1 MPAIIAI
8 IKVTSKIR
16 QGRAQK
22 GYTMLEE
29 LKQQVYEANMQLPRR
44 GLVTYTWG
52 NVSGIDREKGLFVI
66 KPSGV
71 EYDELTPAMFV
82 VMDLNGNKVE
92 GDLNPSSDTKTHLE
106 LYRAFP
112 QLGGIVHTH
121 STHVVAFAQARRDL
135 PAFGTTH
142 ADYFYG
148 PVPCTRELTPEEI
161 AEQERLAAEK
171 AREERLQGLL
181 DSMTLE
187 EKVGQLFFVRC
198 PETNAVED
206 ISTYHLG
213 GYLLF
218 GRDYKDGDSWLTWE
232 QFIQKIESYQD
243 AAAIPLF
250 IGSDEEGGTVT
261 RASRNPN
268 LFSEPFKSPQKLNY
282 IGGIEEILRD
292 TDTRSRELRALGIN
306 VNFAPVCDVST
317 DPKDFIYDRTL
328 GQDANMT
335 ADYVRLVVPAM
346 TEGGT
351 LPVLK
356 HFPGYGSNAD
366 THTGIAV
373 DQRPMETFETAD
385 LLPFKAGIKAGAP
398 FVLVSH
404 NIVNC
409 MDPELPASLSP
420 AVHKILREE
429 CGFDGIAITDDLAM
443 DAVKAYARDGA
454 VAVMALQAG
463 NDMIVTTDYRTQI
476 PAVIAAVQEGTLDES
491 VIDDACLRVLRCKD
505 TFLGIPENNP

>member
-1 MPAIIAI
+1 MKRLLAAMLAALTVFSTAGCAKPDNSTEPAAPD
-8 IKVTSKIR
+8 
-16 QGRAQK
+16 
-22 GYTMLEE
+22 
-29 LKQQVYEANMQLPRR
+29 QQVE
-44 GLVTYTWG
+44 
-52 NVSGIDREKGLFVI
+52 
-66 KPSGV
+66 
-71 EYDELTPAMFV
+71 PAPTV
-82 VMDLNGNKVE
+82 
-92 GDLNPSSDTKTHLE
+92 
-106 LYRAFP
+106 P
-112 QLGGIVHTH
+112 QE
-121 STHVVAFAQARRDL
+121 
-135 PAFGTTH
+135 
-142 ADYFYG
+142 
-148 PVPCTRELTPEEI
+148 PVLTPEEQ
-161 AEQERLAAEK
+161 AEQERLAAEQ
-171 AREERLQGLL
+171 AREKRLQTLL

-198 PETNAVED
+198 PMENAVED

-218 GRDYKDGDSWLTWE
+218 SRDFKDGDNWLTKE
-232 QFIQKIESYQD
+232 QFLEKIQSYQD
-243 AAAIPLF
+243 VAEIPLF

-268 LFSEPFKSPQKLNY
+268 LFSETFKSPQKLNY

-356 HFPGYGSNAD
+356 HFPGYGNNVD

-373 DQRPMETFETAD
+373 DQRPMETFENSD
-385 LLPFKAGIKAGAP
+385 LLPFQAGIEAGAP

-404 NIVNC
+404 NIVTC
-409 MDPELPASLSP
+409 MDADLPASLSP
-420 AVHKILREE
+420 AVHRFLRET
-429 CGFDGIAITDDLAM
+429 CGFEGIAITDDLAM
-443 DAVKAYARDGA
+443 DAVQAYAKNGA

-463 NDMIVTTDYRTQI
+463 NDMVITTDYRTQI
-476 PAVIAAVQEGTLDES
+476 PAVIAAVQDGTLDES
-491 VIDDACLRVLRCKD
+491 VIDNACLRVLRCKD
-505 TFLGIPENNP
+505 TFLRIPENNP

>member
-1 MPAIIAI
+1 MKRILAAMLAALTVFSTAGCAKPDNSTEPAAPD
-8 IKVTSKIR
+8 
-16 QGRAQK
+16 
-22 GYTMLEE
+22 
-29 LKQQVYEANMQLPRR
+29 QQVE
-44 GLVTYTWG
+44 
-52 NVSGIDREKGLFVI
+52 
-66 KPSGV
+66 
-71 EYDELTPAMFV
+71 PAPTV
-82 VMDLNGNKVE
+82 
-92 GDLNPSSDTKTHLE
+92 
-106 LYRAFP
+106 P
-112 QLGGIVHTH
+112 QE
-121 STHVVAFAQARRDL
+121 
-135 PAFGTTH
+135 
-142 ADYFYG
+142 
-148 PVPCTRELTPEEI
+148 PVLTPEEQ
-161 AEQERLAAEK
+161 AEQERLAAEQ
-171 AREERLQGLL
+171 AREKRLQALL

-198 PETNAVED
+198 PTENAVED

-218 GRDYKDGDSWLTWE
+218 GRDFKDGDNWLTKE
-232 QFIQKIESYQD
+232 QFLEKIQSYQD
-243 AAAIPLF
+243 VAEIPLF

-268 LFSEPFKSPQKLNY
+268 LFSETFKSPQKLNY

-356 HFPGYGSNAD
+356 HFPGYGNNVD

-373 DQRPMETFETAD
+373 DLRPMETFENSD
-385 LLPFKAGIKAGAP
+385 LLPFQAGIEAGAP

-404 NIVNC
+404 NIVTC
-409 MDPELPASLSP
+409 MDADLPASLSP
-420 AVHKILREE
+420 AVHRVLREA
-429 CGFDGIAITDDLAM
+429 CGFEGIAITDDLAM
-443 DAVKAYARDGA
+443 DAVQAYAKNGA

-463 NDMIVTTDYRTQI
+463 NDMIITTDYRTQI
-476 PAVIAAVQEGTLDES
+476 PAVIAAVQDGTLDES
-491 VIDDACLRVLRCKD
+491 VIDNACLRVLRCKD
-505 TFLGIPENNP
+505 TFLRIPENNP

>member
-1 MPAIIAI
+1 MKRLLAAMLAALTVFSTAGCAKPDNSTEPAAPD
-8 IKVTSKIR
+8 
-16 QGRAQK
+16 
-22 GYTMLEE
+22 
-29 LKQQVYEANMQLPRR
+29 QQVE
-44 GLVTYTWG
+44 
-52 NVSGIDREKGLFVI
+52 
-66 KPSGV
+66 
-71 EYDELTPAMFV
+71 PAPTV
-82 VMDLNGNKVE
+82 
-92 GDLNPSSDTKTHLE
+92 
-106 LYRAFP
+106 P
-112 QLGGIVHTH
+112 QE
-121 STHVVAFAQARRDL
+121 
-135 PAFGTTH
+135 
-142 ADYFYG
+142 
-148 PVPCTRELTPEEI
+148 PVLTPEEQ
-161 AEQERLAAEK
+161 AEQERLAAEQ
-171 AREERLQGLL
+171 AREKRLQTLL

-218 GRDYKDGDSWLTWE
+218 GRDFKDGDSWLTKE
-232 QFIQKIESYQD
+232 QFLEKIQSYQD
-243 AAAIPLF
+243 AAKISLF

-268 LFSEPFKSPQKLNY
+268 LFSETFKSPQKLNY

-356 HFPGYGSNAD
+356 HFPGYGNNVD

-373 DQRPMETFETAD
+373 DLRPMETFENSD
-385 LLPFKAGIKAGAP
+385 LLPFQAGIDAGAP

-404 NIVNC
+404 NIVTC
-409 MDPELPASLSP
+409 MDADLPASLSP
-420 AVHKILREE
+420 AVHRVLREA
-429 CGFDGIAITDDLAM
+429 CGFEGIAITDDLAM
-443 DAVKAYARDGA
+443 DAVQAYAKNGA

-463 NDMIVTTDYRTQI
+463 NDMIITTDYRTQI
-476 PAVIAAVQEGTLDES
+476 PAVIAAVQDGTLDES
-491 VIDDACLRVLRCKD
+491 VIDNACLRVLRCKD
-505 TFLGIPENNP
+505 TFLRIPENNP

>member
-1 MPAIIAI
+1 MKRILAAMLAALTVFSTAGCAKPDNSTEPAAPD
-8 IKVTSKIR
+8 
-16 QGRAQK
+16 
-22 GYTMLEE
+22 
-29 LKQQVYEANMQLPRR
+29 QQVE
-44 GLVTYTWG
+44 
-52 NVSGIDREKGLFVI
+52 
-66 KPSGV
+66 
-71 EYDELTPAMFV
+71 PAPTV
-82 VMDLNGNKVE
+82 
-92 GDLNPSSDTKTHLE
+92 
-106 LYRAFP
+106 P
-112 QLGGIVHTH
+112 QE
-121 STHVVAFAQARRDL
+121 
-135 PAFGTTH
+135 
-142 ADYFYG
+142 
-148 PVPCTRELTPEEI
+148 PVLTPEEQ
-161 AEQERLAAEK
+161 AEQERLAAEQ
-171 AREERLQGLL
+171 AREKRLQTLL

-198 PETNAVED
+198 PTENAVED

-218 GRDYKDGDSWLTWE
+218 GRDFKDGDNWLTKE
-232 QFIQKIESYQD
+232 QFLEKIQSYQD
-243 AAAIPLF
+243 AAEIPLF

-268 LFSEPFKSPQKLNY
+268 LFSETFKSPQKLNY

-373 DQRPMETFETAD
+373 DQRPMETFENSD
-385 LLPFKAGIKAGAP
+385 LLPFQAGIEAGAP

-404 NIVNC
+404 NIVTC
-409 MDPELPASLSP
+409 MDADLPASLSP
-420 AVHKILREE
+420 AVHRFLREA
-429 CGFDGIAITDDLAM
+429 CGFEGIAITDDLAM
-443 DAVKAYARDGA
+443 DAVQAYAKNGA

-463 NDMIVTTDYRTQI
+463 NDMIITTDYRTQI
-476 PAVIAAVQEGTLDES
+476 PAVIAAVQDGTLDES
-491 VIDDACLRVLRCKD
+491 VIDNACLRVLRCKD
-505 TFLGIPENNP
+505 TFLRIPENNP

>member
-1 MPAIIAI
+1 MKRLLAAMLAALTVFSTAGCAKPDNSTEPAAPD
-8 IKVTSKIR
+8 
-16 QGRAQK
+16 
-22 GYTMLEE
+22 
-29 LKQQVYEANMQLPRR
+29 QQVE
-44 GLVTYTWG
+44 
-52 NVSGIDREKGLFVI
+52 
-66 KPSGV
+66 
-71 EYDELTPAMFV
+71 PAPTV
-82 VMDLNGNKVE
+82 
-92 GDLNPSSDTKTHLE
+92 
-106 LYRAFP
+106 P
-112 QLGGIVHTH
+112 QE
-121 STHVVAFAQARRDL
+121 
-135 PAFGTTH
+135 
-142 ADYFYG
+142 
-148 PVPCTRELTPEEI
+148 PVLTPEEQ
-161 AEQERLAAEK
+161 AEQERLAAEQ
-171 AREERLQGLL
+171 AREKRLQTLL

-198 PETNAVED
+198 PTENAVED

-218 GRDYKDGDSWLTWE
+218 SRDFKDGDNWLTKE
-232 QFIQKIESYQD
+232 QFLEKIQSYQD
-243 AAAIPLF
+243 VAEIPLF

-268 LFSEPFKSPQKLNY
+268 LFSETFKSPQKLNY

-356 HFPGYGSNAD
+356 HFPGYGNNVD

-373 DQRPMETFETAD
+373 DQRPMETFENSD
-385 LLPFKAGIKAGAP
+385 LLPFQAGIEAGAP

-404 NIVNC
+404 NIVTC
-409 MDPELPASLSP
+409 MDADLPASLSP
-420 AVHKILREE
+420 AVHRFLREA
-429 CGFDGIAITDDLAM
+429 CGFEGIAITDDLAM
-443 DAVKAYARDGA
+443 DAVQAYAKNGA

-463 NDMIVTTDYRTQI
+463 NDMIITTDYRTQI

-505 TFLGIPENNP
+505 TFLRIPENNP

>member
-1 MPAIIAI
+1 MKRILAVVLAALTLFSLTECGQTPP
-8 IKVTSKIR
+8 KPVTPD
-16 QGRAQK
+16 Q
-22 GYTMLEE
+22 TVEP
-29 LKQQVYEANMQLPRR
+29 V
-44 GLVTYTWG
+44 V
-52 NVSGIDREKGLFVI
+52 
-66 KPSGV
+66 PSV
-71 EYDELTPAMFV
+71 
-82 VMDLNGNKVE
+82 
-92 GDLNPSSDTKTHLE
+92 
-106 LYRAFP
+106 P
-112 QLGGIVHTH
+112 Q
-121 STHVVAFAQARRDL
+121 
-135 PAFGTTH
+135 
-142 ADYFYG
+142 
-148 PVPCTRELTPEEI
+148 LTPEEQ
-161 AEQERLAAEK
+161 AEQERLAAEQ
-171 AREERLQGLL
+171 AREKRLQTLL

-198 PETNAVED
+198 PTENTVED

-218 GRDYKDGDSWLTWE
+218 SRDFKDGDNWLTKE
-232 QFIQKIESYQD
+232 QFLEKIQSYQD
-243 AAAIPLF
+243 VAEIPLF

-268 LFSEPFKSPQKLNY
+268 LFSETFKSPQKLNY

-356 HFPGYGSNAD
+356 HFPGYGNNVD

-373 DQRPMETFETAD
+373 DQRPMETFENSD
-385 LLPFKAGIKAGAP
+385 LLPFQAGIEAGAP

-404 NIVNC
+404 NIVTC
-409 MDPELPASLSP
+409 MDADLPASLSP
-420 AVHKILREE
+420 AVHRVLREA
-429 CGFDGIAITDDLAM
+429 CGFEGIAITDDLAM
-443 DAVKAYARDGA
+443 DAVQAYAKNGA

-463 NDMIVTTDYRTQI
+463 NDMIITTDYRTQI
-476 PAVIAAVQEGTLDES
+476 PAVIAAVQDGTLDES
-491 VIDDACLRVLRCKD
+491 VIDNACLRVLRCKD
-505 TFLGIPENNP
+505 TFLRIPENNS

>member
-1 MPAIIAI
+1 MKRLLAAMLAALTVFSTAGCAKPDNSTEPAAPD
-8 IKVTSKIR
+8 
-16 QGRAQK
+16 
-22 GYTMLEE
+22 
-29 LKQQVYEANMQLPRR
+29 QQVE
-44 GLVTYTWG
+44 
-52 NVSGIDREKGLFVI
+52 
-66 KPSGV
+66 
-71 EYDELTPAMFV
+71 PAPTV
-82 VMDLNGNKVE
+82 
-92 GDLNPSSDTKTHLE
+92 
-106 LYRAFP
+106 P
-112 QLGGIVHTH
+112 QE
-121 STHVVAFAQARRDL
+121 
-135 PAFGTTH
+135 
-142 ADYFYG
+142 
-148 PVPCTRELTPEEI
+148 PVLTPEEQ
-161 AEQERLAAEK
+161 AEQERLAVEQ
-171 AREERLQGLL
+171 AREKRLQTLL

-218 GRDYKDGDSWLTWE
+218 SRDFKDGDNWLTKE
-232 QFIQKIESYQD
+232 QFLEKIQSYQD
-243 AAAIPLF
+243 VAEIPFF

-261 RASRNPN
+261 RASRNPH
-268 LFSEPFKSPQKLNY
+268 LFSETFKSPQKLNY

-356 HFPGYGSNAD
+356 HFPGYGNNVD

-373 DQRPMETFETAD
+373 DLRPMETFENSD
-385 LLPFKAGIKAGAP
+385 LLPFQAGIDAGAP

-404 NIVNC
+404 NIVTC
-409 MDPELPASLSP
+409 MDADLPASLSP
-420 AVHKILREE
+420 AVHKVLREA
-429 CGFDGIAITDDLAM
+429 CGFEGIAITDDLAM
-443 DAVKAYARDGA
+443 DAVQAYAKNGA

-463 NDMIVTTDYRTQI
+463 NDMIITTDYRTQI
-476 PAVIAAVQEGTLDES
+476 PAVIAAVQDGTLDES
-491 VIDDACLRVLRCKD
+491 VIDNACLRVLRCKD
-505 TFLGIPENNP
+505 TFLRIPENNP

>member
-1 MPAIIAI
+1 MKRLLAAMLAALTVFSTAGCAKPDNSTEPA
-8 IKVTSKIR
+8 TPD
-16 QGRAQK
+16 
-22 GYTMLEE
+22 
-29 LKQQVYEANMQLPRR
+29 QQVE
-44 GLVTYTWG
+44 
-52 NVSGIDREKGLFVI
+52 
-66 KPSGV
+66 
-71 EYDELTPAMFV
+71 PAPTV
-82 VMDLNGNKVE
+82 
-92 GDLNPSSDTKTHLE
+92 
-106 LYRAFP
+106 P
-112 QLGGIVHTH
+112 QE
-121 STHVVAFAQARRDL
+121 
-135 PAFGTTH
+135 
-142 ADYFYG
+142 
-148 PVPCTRELTPEEI
+148 PVLTPEEQ
-161 AEQERLAAEK
+161 AEQERLAAEQ
-171 AREERLQGLL
+171 AREKRLQTLL

-198 PETNAVED
+198 PTENAVED

-218 GRDYKDGDSWLTWE
+218 SRDFKDGDNWLTKE
-232 QFIQKIESYQD
+232 QFLEKIQSYQD
-243 AAAIPLF
+243 AAEIPLF

-268 LFSEPFKSPQKLNY
+268 LFSETFKSPQKLNY

-356 HFPGYGSNAD
+356 HFPGYGNNVD

-373 DQRPMETFETAD
+373 DQRPMETFENSD
-385 LLPFKAGIKAGAP
+385 LLPFQAGIEAGAP

-404 NIVNC
+404 NIVTC
-409 MDPELPASLSP
+409 MDADLPASLSP
-420 AVHKILREE
+420 AVHRVLREA
-429 CGFDGIAITDDLAM
+429 CGFEGIAITDDLAM
-443 DAVKAYARDGA
+443 DAVQAYAKNGA

-463 NDMIVTTDYRTQI
+463 NDMIITTDYRTQI
-476 PAVIAAVQEGTLDES
+476 PAVIAAVQDGTLDES

-505 TFLGIPENNP
+505 TFLRIPENNP

>member
-1 MPAIIAI
+1 MKRLLAAMLAALTVFSTAGCAKPDNSTEPAAPD
-8 IKVTSKIR
+8 
-16 QGRAQK
+16 
-22 GYTMLEE
+22 
-29 LKQQVYEANMQLPRR
+29 QQVE
-44 GLVTYTWG
+44 
-52 NVSGIDREKGLFVI
+52 
-66 KPSGV
+66 
-71 EYDELTPAMFV
+71 PAPTV
-82 VMDLNGNKVE
+82 
-92 GDLNPSSDTKTHLE
+92 
-106 LYRAFP
+106 P
-112 QLGGIVHTH
+112 QE
-121 STHVVAFAQARRDL
+121 
-135 PAFGTTH
+135 
-142 ADYFYG
+142 
-148 PVPCTRELTPEEI
+148 PVLTPEEQ
-161 AEQERLAAEK
+161 AEQERLAVEQ
-171 AREERLQGLL
+171 AREKRLQTLL

-198 PETNAVED
+198 PTENAVED

-218 GRDYKDGDSWLTWE
+218 SRDFKDGDNWLTKE
-232 QFIQKIESYQD
+232 QFLEKIQSYQD
-243 AAAIPLF
+243 AAEIPLF

-268 LFSEPFKSPQKLNY
+268 LFSETFKSPQKLNY

-356 HFPGYGSNAD
+356 HFPGYGNNVD

-373 DQRPMETFETAD
+373 DQRPMETFENSD
-385 LLPFKAGIKAGAP
+385 LLPFQAGIDAGAP

-404 NIVNC
+404 NIVTC
-409 MDPELPASLSP
+409 MDADLPASLSP
-420 AVHKILREE
+420 AVHRVLREA
-429 CGFDGIAITDDLAM
+429 CGFEGIAITDDLAM
-443 DAVKAYARDGA
+443 DAVQAYAKNGA

-463 NDMIVTTDYRTQI
+463 NDMIITTDYRTQI

-505 TFLGIPENNP
+505 TFLRIPENNP

>member
-1 MPAIIAI
+1 MKRILAVVLAALTLFSLTECGQTPP
-8 IKVTSKIR
+8 KPVTPD
-16 QGRAQK
+16 Q
-22 GYTMLEE
+22 TVEP
-29 LKQQVYEANMQLPRR
+29 V
-44 GLVTYTWG
+44 V
-52 NVSGIDREKGLFVI
+52 
-66 KPSGV
+66 PSV
-71 EYDELTPAMFV
+71 
-82 VMDLNGNKVE
+82 
-92 GDLNPSSDTKTHLE
+92 
-106 LYRAFP
+106 P
-112 QLGGIVHTH
+112 Q
-121 STHVVAFAQARRDL
+121 
-135 PAFGTTH
+135 
-142 ADYFYG
+142 
-148 PVPCTRELTPEEI
+148 LTPEEQ
-161 AEQERLAAEK
+161 AEQERLAAEQ
-171 AREERLQGLL
+171 AREKRLQTLL

-198 PETNAVED
+198 PTENTVED

-356 HFPGYGSNAD
+356 HFPGYGNNVD

-373 DQRPMETFETAD
+373 DQRPMETFENSD
-385 LLPFKAGIKAGAP
+385 LLPFQAGIDAGAP

-404 NIVNC
+404 NIVTC
-409 MDPELPASLSP
+409 MDADLPASLSP
-420 AVHKILREE
+420 AVHRVLRET
-429 CGFDGIAITDDLAM
+429 CGFEGIAITDDLAM
-443 DAVKAYARDGA
+443 DAVQAYAKNGA

-463 NDMIVTTDYRTQI
+463 NDMIITTDYRTQI
-476 PAVIAAVQEGTLDES
+476 PAVIAAVQDGTLDES
-491 VIDDACLRVLRCKD
+491 VIDNACLRVLRCKD
-505 TFLGIPENNP
+505 TFLRIPENNP

>member
-1 MPAIIAI
+1 MKRILAAMLAALTVFSTAGCAKPDNSTEPAAPD
-8 IKVTSKIR
+8 
-16 QGRAQK
+16 
-22 GYTMLEE
+22 
-29 LKQQVYEANMQLPRR
+29 QQVE
-44 GLVTYTWG
+44 
-52 NVSGIDREKGLFVI
+52 
-66 KPSGV
+66 
-71 EYDELTPAMFV
+71 PAPTV
-82 VMDLNGNKVE
+82 
-92 GDLNPSSDTKTHLE
+92 
-106 LYRAFP
+106 P
-112 QLGGIVHTH
+112 QE
-121 STHVVAFAQARRDL
+121 
-135 PAFGTTH
+135 
-142 ADYFYG
+142 
-148 PVPCTRELTPEEI
+148 PVLTPEEQ
-161 AEQERLAAEK
+161 AEQERLAAEQ
-171 AREERLQGLL
+171 AREKRLQTLL

-268 LFSEPFKSPQKLNY
+268 LFSKPFKSPQKLNY

-346 TEGGT
+346 MEGGT

-356 HFPGYGSNAD
+356 HFPGYGDNED

-373 DQRPMETFETAD
+373 DNRPYEDFVNGD
-385 LLPFKAGIKAGAP
+385 FLPFQAGIDAGAP

-404 NIVNC
+404 NIVQC
-409 MDPELPASLSP
+409 MDADLPASLS
-420 AVHKILREE
+420 ASVHQVLREA
-429 CGFDGIAITDDLAM
+429 CGFEGIAITDDLAM
-443 DAVKAYARDGA
+443 DAVQAYAKNGA

-463 NDMIVTTDYRTQI
+463 NDMIITTDYRTQI

-505 TFLGIPENNP
+505 TFLRIPENNP

>member
-1 MPAIIAI
+1 MKRILAVVLAALTLFSLTECGQTPP
-8 IKVTSKIR
+8 KPVTPD
-16 QGRAQK
+16 
-22 GYTMLEE
+22 
-29 LKQQVYEANMQLPRR
+29 QQVE
-44 GLVTYTWG
+44 
-52 NVSGIDREKGLFVI
+52 
-66 KPSGV
+66 
-71 EYDELTPAMFV
+71 PAPTV
-82 VMDLNGNKVE
+82 
-92 GDLNPSSDTKTHLE
+92 
-106 LYRAFP
+106 P
-112 QLGGIVHTH
+112 QE
-121 STHVVAFAQARRDL
+121 
-135 PAFGTTH
+135 
-142 ADYFYG
+142 
-148 PVPCTRELTPEEI
+148 PVLTPEEQ
-161 AEQERLAAEK
+161 AEQERLAAEQ
-171 AREERLQGLL
+171 AREKRLQTLL

-218 GRDYKDGDSWLTWE
+218 SRDFKDGDNWLTKE
-232 QFIQKIESYQD
+232 QFLEKIQSYQD
-243 AAAIPLF
+243 AAEIPLF

-268 LFSEPFKSPQKLNY
+268 LFSETFKSPQKLNY

-356 HFPGYGSNAD
+356 HFPGYGNNVD

-373 DQRPMETFETAD
+373 DQRPMETFENSD
-385 LLPFKAGIKAGAP
+385 LLPFQAGIEAGAP

-404 NIVNC
+404 NIVTC
-409 MDPELPASLSP
+409 MDADLPASLSP
-420 AVHKILREE
+420 AVHRVLREA
-429 CGFDGIAITDDLAM
+429 CGFEGIAITDDLAM
-443 DAVKAYARDGA
+443 DAVQAYAKNGA

-463 NDMIVTTDYRTQI
+463 NDMIITTDYRTQI
-476 PAVIAAVQEGTLDES
+476 PAVIAAVQDGTLDES
-491 VIDDACLRVLRCKD
+491 VIDNACLRVLRCKD
-505 TFLGIPENNP
+505 TFLRIPENNS

>member
-1 MPAIIAI
+1 MKRILAVVLAALTLFSLTECGQTPP
-8 IKVTSKIR
+8 KPVTPD
-16 QGRAQK
+16 
-22 GYTMLEE
+22 
-29 LKQQVYEANMQLPRR
+29 QQVE
-44 GLVTYTWG
+44 
-52 NVSGIDREKGLFVI
+52 
-66 KPSGV
+66 
-71 EYDELTPAMFV
+71 PAPTV
-82 VMDLNGNKVE
+82 
-92 GDLNPSSDTKTHLE
+92 
-106 LYRAFP
+106 P
-112 QLGGIVHTH
+112 QE
-121 STHVVAFAQARRDL
+121 
-135 PAFGTTH
+135 
-142 ADYFYG
+142 
-148 PVPCTRELTPEEI
+148 PVLTPEEQ
-161 AEQERLAAEK
+161 AEQERLAAEQ
-171 AREERLQGLL
+171 AREKRLQTLL

-198 PETNAVED
+198 PMENAVED

-218 GRDYKDGDSWLTWE
+218 GRDYKDGDSWLTWD

-243 AAAIPLF
+243 AAEIPLF

-268 LFSEPFKSPQKLNY
+268 LFSETFKSPQKLNY

-356 HFPGYGSNAD
+356 HFPGYGNNVD

-373 DQRPMETFETAD
+373 DQRPMETFENSD
-385 LLPFKAGIKAGAP
+385 LLPFQAGIDAGAP

-404 NIVNC
+404 NIVTC
-409 MDPELPASLSP
+409 MDADLPASLSP
-420 AVHKILREE
+420 AVHRVLREA
-429 CGFDGIAITDDLAM
+429 CGFEGIAITDDLAM
-443 DAVKAYARDGA
+443 DAVQAYAKNGA

-463 NDMIVTTDYRTQI
+463 NDMIITTDYRTQI
-476 PAVIAAVQEGTLDES
+476 PAVIAAVQDGTLDES
-491 VIDDACLRVLRCKD
+491 VIDNACLRVLRCKD
-505 TFLGIPENNP
+505 TFLRIPENNS

>member
-1 MPAIIAI
+1 MKRRIFALLAALCLLAGCAGKTEPGAPVVDPAPPT
-8 IKVTSKIR
+8 VDPTP
-16 QGRAQK
+16 
-22 GYTMLEE
+22 
-29 LKQQVYEANMQLPRR
+29 V
-44 GLVTYTWG
+44 
-52 NVSGIDREKGLFVI
+52 
-66 KPSGV
+66 
-71 EYDELTPAMFV
+71 TPA
-82 VMDLNGNKVE
+82 E
-92 GDLNPSSDTKTHLE
+92 PSE
-106 LYRAFP
+106 
-112 QLGGIVHTH
+112 
-121 STHVVAFAQARRDL
+121 
-135 PAFGTTH
+135 
-142 ADYFYG
+142 
-148 PVPCTRELTPEEI
+148 
-161 AEQERLAAEK
+161 AEQAEARLRERIA
-171 AREERLQGLL
+171 GM
-181 DSMTLE
+181 SIE
-187 EKVGQLFFVRC
+187 EKVGQMFFVRC
-198 PETNAVED
+198 PETGAAED
-206 ISTYHLG
+206 VAAYHLG
-213 GYLLF
+213 GLLLF
-218 GRDYKDGDSWLTWE
+218 GRDYKDADGGWLSAEELTA
-232 QFIQKIESYQD
+232 KLESYQ
-243 AAAIPLF
+243 AAAELPLF

-356 HFPGYGSNAD
+356 HFPGYGNNAD

-385 LLPFKAGIKAGAP
+385 LLPFKAGIEAWTP

-443 DAVKAYARDGA
+443 DAVKAYAKDGA
-454 VAVMALQAG
+454 VVVLALQAG
-463 NDMIVTTDYRTQI
+463 NDMVVTTDYRTQI

-505 TFLGIPENNP
+505 TFLRIPENNP

>member
-1 MPAIIAI
+1 MKRLLAAMLAALTVFSTAGCAKPDNSTEPAAPD
-8 IKVTSKIR
+8 
-16 QGRAQK
+16 
-22 GYTMLEE
+22 
-29 LKQQVYEANMQLPRR
+29 QQVE
-44 GLVTYTWG
+44 
-52 NVSGIDREKGLFVI
+52 
-66 KPSGV
+66 
-71 EYDELTPAMFV
+71 PAPTV
-82 VMDLNGNKVE
+82 
-92 GDLNPSSDTKTHLE
+92 
-106 LYRAFP
+106 P
-112 QLGGIVHTH
+112 QE
-121 STHVVAFAQARRDL
+121 
-135 PAFGTTH
+135 
-142 ADYFYG
+142 
-148 PVPCTRELTPEEI
+148 PVLTPEEQ
-161 AEQERLAAEK
+161 AEQERLAAEQ
-171 AREERLQGLL
+171 AREKRLQTLL

-198 PETNAVED
+198 PTENAVED
-206 ISTYHLG
+206 ISAYHLG

-218 GRDYKDGDSWLTWE
+218 SRDFKDGDNWLTKE
-232 QFIQKIESYQD
+232 QFLEKIQSYQD
-243 AAAIPLF
+243 VAEIPLF

-268 LFSEPFKSPQKLNY
+268 LFSETFKSPQKLNY

-356 HFPGYGSNAD
+356 HFPGYGNNVD

-373 DQRPMETFETAD
+373 DQRPMETFENSD
-385 LLPFKAGIKAGAP
+385 LLPFQAGIEAGAP

-404 NIVNC
+404 NIVTC
-409 MDPELPASLSP
+409 MDADLPASLSP
-420 AVHKILREE
+420 AVHKVLREA
-429 CGFDGIAITDDLAM
+429 CGFEGIAITDDLAM
-443 DAVKAYARDGA
+443 DAVKAYAKNGA

-463 NDMIVTTDYRTQI
+463 NDMIITTDYRTQI
-476 PAVIAAVQEGTLDES
+476 PAVIAAVQDGTLDES
-491 VIDDACLRVLRCKD
+491 VIDNACLRVLRCKD
-505 TFLGIPENNP
+505 TFLRIPENNP

>member
-1 MPAIIAI
+1 MKRILAAMLAALTVFSTAGCAKPDNSTEPAAPD
-8 IKVTSKIR
+8 
-16 QGRAQK
+16 
-22 GYTMLEE
+22 
-29 LKQQVYEANMQLPRR
+29 QQVE
-44 GLVTYTWG
+44 
-52 NVSGIDREKGLFVI
+52 
-66 KPSGV
+66 
-71 EYDELTPAMFV
+71 PAPTV
-82 VMDLNGNKVE
+82 
-92 GDLNPSSDTKTHLE
+92 
-106 LYRAFP
+106 P
-112 QLGGIVHTH
+112 QE
-121 STHVVAFAQARRDL
+121 
-135 PAFGTTH
+135 
-142 ADYFYG
+142 
-148 PVPCTRELTPEEI
+148 PVLTPEEQ
-161 AEQERLAAEK
+161 AEQERLAAEQ
-171 AREERLQGLL
+171 AREKRLQTLL

-198 PETNAVED
+198 PTENAVED

-218 GRDYKDGDSWLTWE
+218 GRDFKDGDNWLTKE
-232 QFIQKIESYQD
+232 QFLEKIQSYQD
-243 AAAIPLF
+243 VAEIPLF

-268 LFSEPFKSPQKLNY
+268 LFSETFKSPQKLNY

-356 HFPGYGSNAD
+356 HFPGYGNNVD

-373 DQRPMETFETAD
+373 DQRPMETFENSD
-385 LLPFKAGIKAGAP
+385 LLPFQAGIEAGAP

-404 NIVNC
+404 NIVTC
-409 MDPELPASLSP
+409 MDADLPASLSP
-420 AVHKILREE
+420 AVHRVLREA
-429 CGFDGIAITDDLAM
+429 CGFEGIAITDDLAM
-443 DAVKAYARDGA
+443 DAVQAYAKNGA

-463 NDMIVTTDYRTQI
+463 NDMIITTDYRTQI
-476 PAVIAAVQEGTLDES
+476 PAVIAAVQDGTLDES
-491 VIDDACLRVLRCKD
+491 VIDNACLRVLRCKD
-505 TFLGIPENNP
+505 TFLRIPENNP

>member
-1 MPAIIAI
+1 MKRLLAA
-8 IKVTSKIR
+8 
-16 QGRAQK
+16 
-22 GYTMLEE
+22 MLAALTVFSTAGCAKPDNSTESAAPD
-29 LKQQVYEANMQLPRR
+29 QQVE
-44 GLVTYTWG
+44 
-52 NVSGIDREKGLFVI
+52 
-66 KPSGV
+66 
-71 EYDELTPAMFV
+71 PAPTV
-82 VMDLNGNKVE
+82 
-92 GDLNPSSDTKTHLE
+92 
-106 LYRAFP
+106 P
-112 QLGGIVHTH
+112 QE
-121 STHVVAFAQARRDL
+121 
-135 PAFGTTH
+135 
-142 ADYFYG
+142 
-148 PVPCTRELTPEEI
+148 PVLTPEEQ
-161 AEQERLAAEK
+161 AEQERLAAEQ
-171 AREERLQGLL
+171 AREKRLQTLL

-198 PETNAVED
+198 PTENAVED

-218 GRDYKDGDSWLTWE
+218 SRDFKDGDNWLTKE
-232 QFIQKIESYQD
+232 QFLEKIQSYQD
-243 AAAIPLF
+243 VAEIPLF

-268 LFSEPFKSPQKLNY
+268 LFSETFKSPQKLNY

-356 HFPGYGSNAD
+356 HFPGYGNNVD

-373 DQRPMETFETAD
+373 DLRPMETFENSD
-385 LLPFKAGIKAGAP
+385 LLPFQAGIEAGAP

-404 NIVNC
+404 NIVTC
-409 MDPELPASLSP
+409 MDADLPASLSP
-420 AVHKILREE
+420 AVHRFLREA
-429 CGFDGIAITDDLAM
+429 CGFEGIAITDDLAM
-443 DAVKAYARDGA
+443 DAVQAYAKNGA

-463 NDMIVTTDYRTQI
+463 NDMIITTDYRTQI
-476 PAVIAAVQEGTLDES
+476 PAVIAAVQEGTLAES
-491 VIDDACLRVLRCKD
+491 VIDSACLRVLKCKD
-505 TFLGIPENNP
+505 DHIYIPSLYS

>member
-1 MPAIIAI
+1 MKRLLAAMLAALTVFSTAGCAKPDNSTEPAAPD
-8 IKVTSKIR
+8 
-16 QGRAQK
+16 
-22 GYTMLEE
+22 
-29 LKQQVYEANMQLPRR
+29 QQVE
-44 GLVTYTWG
+44 
-52 NVSGIDREKGLFVI
+52 
-66 KPSGV
+66 
-71 EYDELTPAMFV
+71 PAPTV
-82 VMDLNGNKVE
+82 
-92 GDLNPSSDTKTHLE
+92 
-106 LYRAFP
+106 P
-112 QLGGIVHTH
+112 QE
-121 STHVVAFAQARRDL
+121 
-135 PAFGTTH
+135 
-142 ADYFYG
+142 
-148 PVPCTRELTPEEI
+148 PVLTPEEQ
-161 AEQERLAAEK
+161 AEQERLAAEQ
-171 AREERLQGLL
+171 AREKRLQALL

-198 PETNAVED
+198 PTENAVED

-218 GRDYKDGDSWLTWE
+218 SRDFKDGDNWLTKE
-232 QFIQKIESYQD
+232 QFLEKIQSYQD
-243 AAAIPLF
+243 AAEIPLF

-268 LFSEPFKSPQKLNY
+268 LFSETFKSPQKLNY

-356 HFPGYGSNAD
+356 HFPGYGNNVD

-373 DQRPMETFETAD
+373 DQRPMETFENSD
-385 LLPFKAGIKAGAP
+385 LLPFQAGIDAGAP

-404 NIVNC
+404 NIVTC
-409 MDPELPASLSP
+409 MDADLPASLSP
-420 AVHKILREE
+420 AVHRFLRET
-429 CGFDGIAITDDLAM
+429 CGFEGIAITDDLAM
-443 DAVKAYARDGA
+443 DAVQAYAKNGA

-463 NDMIVTTDYRTQI
+463 NDMIITTDYRTQI
-476 PAVIAAVQEGTLDES
+476 PAVIAAVQDGTLDES
-491 VIDDACLRVLRCKD
+491 VIDNACLRVLRCK
-505 TFLGIPENNP
+505 ENYTLLDHIDS

>member
-1 MPAIIAI
+1 MKRFLAALLAALTLFTLTGCGKTENPVEPVTPGQAEEPAAP
-8 IKVTSKIR
+8 T
-16 QGRAQK
+16 
-22 GYTMLEE
+22 EPE
-29 LKQQVYEANMQLPRR
+29 P
-44 GLVTYTWG
+44 
-52 NVSGIDREKGLFVI
+52 
-66 KPSGV
+66 
-71 EYDELTPAMFV
+71 
-82 VMDLNGNKVE
+82 
-92 GDLNPSSDTKTHLE
+92 
-106 LYRAFP
+106 
-112 QLGGIVHTH
+112 
-121 STHVVAFAQARRDL
+121 
-135 PAFGTTH
+135 
-142 ADYFYG
+142 
-148 PVPCTRELTPEEI
+148 TPEEI

-268 LFSEPFKSPQKLNY
+268 LFSEPFKSPQAIY
-282 IGGIEEILRD
+282 SAGGMKALAQD
-292 TDTRSRELRALGIN
+292 ALDKSQSLLDLGIN

-317 DPKDFIYDRTL
+317 DPNDFIYDRTL
-328 GQDANMT
+328 GQDAET
-335 ADYVRLVVPAM
+335 AADYITRTVLTMGDAGEM
-346 TEGGT
+346 A
-351 LPVLK
+351 VLK

-373 DQRPMETFETAD
+373 DQRSMETFETAD
-385 LLPFKAGIKAGAP
+385 LLPFKAGIEAGAP

-420 AVHKILREE
+420 TVHKILREE

-443 DAVKAYARDGA
+443 DAVKAYAKDGA
-454 VAVMALQAG
+454 VAVLALQAG
-463 NDMIVTTDYRTQI
+463 NDMVVTTDYQTQI

-491 VIDDACLRVLRCKD
+491 VIDNACLRVLRCKD
-505 TFLGIPENNP
+505 TFLGDPRK

>member
-1 MPAIIAI
+1 MKRLLAAMLAALTVFSTAGCAKPDNSTEPAAPD
-8 IKVTSKIR
+8 
-16 QGRAQK
+16 
-22 GYTMLEE
+22 
-29 LKQQVYEANMQLPRR
+29 QQVE
-44 GLVTYTWG
+44 
-52 NVSGIDREKGLFVI
+52 
-66 KPSGV
+66 
-71 EYDELTPAMFV
+71 PAPTV
-82 VMDLNGNKVE
+82 
-92 GDLNPSSDTKTHLE
+92 
-106 LYRAFP
+106 P
-112 QLGGIVHTH
+112 QE
-121 STHVVAFAQARRDL
+121 
-135 PAFGTTH
+135 
-142 ADYFYG
+142 
-148 PVPCTRELTPEEI
+148 PVLTPEEQ
-161 AEQERLAAEK
+161 AEQERLAAEQ
-171 AREERLQGLL
+171 AREKRLQTLL

-218 GRDYKDGDSWLTWE
+218 SRDFKDGDNWLTKE
-232 QFIQKIESYQD
+232 QFLEKIQSYQD
-243 AAAIPLF
+243 VAEIPLF

-268 LFSEPFKSPQKLNY
+268 LFSETFKSPQKLNY

-356 HFPGYGSNAD
+356 HFPGYGNNVD

-373 DQRPMETFETAD
+373 DLRPMETFENSD
-385 LLPFKAGIKAGAP
+385 LLPFQAGIEAGAP

-404 NIVNC
+404 NIVTC
-409 MDPELPASLSP
+409 MDADLPASLSP
-420 AVHKILREE
+420 AVHRVLREA
-429 CGFDGIAITDDLAM
+429 CGFEGIAITDDLAM
-443 DAVKAYARDGA
+443 DAVQAYAKNGA
-454 VAVMALQAG
+454 VAIMALQAG
-463 NDMIVTTDYRTQI
+463 NDMIITTDYRTQI
-476 PAVIAAVQEGTLDES
+476 PAVIAVVQDGTLDES
-491 VIDDACLRVLRCKD
+491 VIDNACLRVLRCKD
-505 TFLGIPENNP
+505 TFLRIPENNP

>member
-1 MPAIIAI
+1 MKRLLAALLAALTVFSTAGCAKPDNSTEPAAPD
-8 IKVTSKIR
+8 
-16 QGRAQK
+16 
-22 GYTMLEE
+22 
-29 LKQQVYEANMQLPRR
+29 QQVE
-44 GLVTYTWG
+44 
-52 NVSGIDREKGLFVI
+52 
-66 KPSGV
+66 
-71 EYDELTPAMFV
+71 PAPTV
-82 VMDLNGNKVE
+82 
-92 GDLNPSSDTKTHLE
+92 
-106 LYRAFP
+106 P
-112 QLGGIVHTH
+112 QE
-121 STHVVAFAQARRDL
+121 
-135 PAFGTTH
+135 
-142 ADYFYG
+142 
-148 PVPCTRELTPEEI
+148 PVLTPEEQ
-161 AEQERLAAEK
+161 AEQERLAAEQ
-171 AREERLQGLL
+171 AREKRLQTLL

-198 PETNAVED
+198 PMENAVED

-218 GRDYKDGDSWLTWE
+218 SRDFKDGDNWLTKE
-232 QFIQKIESYQD
+232 QFLEKIQSYQD
-243 AAAIPLF
+243 VAEIPLF

-268 LFSEPFKSPQKLNY
+268 LFSETFKSPQKLNY

-356 HFPGYGSNAD
+356 HFPGYGNNVD

-373 DQRPMETFETAD
+373 DQRPMETFENSD
-385 LLPFKAGIKAGAP
+385 LLPFQAGIDAGAP

-404 NIVNC
+404 NIVTC
-409 MDPELPASLSP
+409 MDADLPASLSP
-420 AVHKILREE
+420 AVHRFLRET
-429 CGFDGIAITDDLAM
+429 CGFEGIAITDDLAM
-443 DAVKAYARDGA
+443 DAVQAYAKNGA

-463 NDMIVTTDYRTQI
+463 NDMIITTDYRTQI
-476 PAVIAAVQEGTLDES
+476 PAVIAAVQDGTLDES
-491 VIDDACLRVLRCKD
+491 VIDNACLRVLRCK
-505 TFLGIPENNP
+505 ENYTLLDHIDS

>member
-1 MPAIIAI
+1 MKRLLAAMLAALTVFSTAGCAKPDNSTEPAAPD
-8 IKVTSKIR
+8 
-16 QGRAQK
+16 
-22 GYTMLEE
+22 
-29 LKQQVYEANMQLPRR
+29 QQAE
-44 GLVTYTWG
+44 
-52 NVSGIDREKGLFVI
+52 
-66 KPSGV
+66 
-71 EYDELTPAMFV
+71 PAPTV
-82 VMDLNGNKVE
+82 
-92 GDLNPSSDTKTHLE
+92 
-106 LYRAFP
+106 P
-112 QLGGIVHTH
+112 QE
-121 STHVVAFAQARRDL
+121 
-135 PAFGTTH
+135 
-142 ADYFYG
+142 
-148 PVPCTRELTPEEI
+148 PVLTPEEQ
-161 AEQERLAAEK
+161 AEQERLAAEQ
-171 AREERLQGLL
+171 AREKRLQTLL

-198 PETNAVED
+198 PTENAVED

-218 GRDYKDGDSWLTWE
+218 SRDFKDGDNWLTKE
-232 QFIQKIESYQD
+232 QFLEKIQSYQD
-243 AAAIPLF
+243 VAEIPLF

-268 LFSEPFKSPQKLNY
+268 LFSETFKSPQKLNY

-356 HFPGYGSNAD
+356 HFPGYGNNVD

-373 DQRPMETFETAD
+373 DQRPMETFENSD
-385 LLPFKAGIKAGAP
+385 LLPFQAGIEAGAP

-404 NIVNC
+404 NIVTC
-409 MDPELPASLSP
+409 MDADLPASLSP
-420 AVHKILREE
+420 AVHRFLREE
-429 CGFDGIAITDDLAM
+429 CGFEGIAITDDLAM
-443 DAVKAYARDGA
+443 EAVQAYAKNGA

-463 NDMIVTTDYRTQI
+463 NNMVITTDYRTQI
-476 PAVIAAVQEGTLDES
+476 PAVIAAVQDGTLDES
-491 VIDDACLRVLRCKD
+491 VIDNACLRVLRCKD
-505 TFLGIPENNP
+505 TFLRIPENNP

>member
-1 MPAIIAI
+1 MKRILAVVLAALTLFSLTECGQTPP
-8 IKVTSKIR
+8 KPVTPD
-16 QGRAQK
+16 Q
-22 GYTMLEE
+22 TVEP
-29 LKQQVYEANMQLPRR
+29 V
-44 GLVTYTWG
+44 V
-52 NVSGIDREKGLFVI
+52 
-66 KPSGV
+66 PSV
-71 EYDELTPAMFV
+71 
-82 VMDLNGNKVE
+82 
-92 GDLNPSSDTKTHLE
+92 
-106 LYRAFP
+106 P
-112 QLGGIVHTH
+112 Q
-121 STHVVAFAQARRDL
+121 
-135 PAFGTTH
+135 
-142 ADYFYG
+142 
-148 PVPCTRELTPEEI
+148 LTPEEQ
-161 AEQERLAAEK
+161 AEQERLAAEQ
-171 AREERLQGLL
+171 AREKRLQTLL

-198 PETNAVED
+198 PTENTVED

-218 GRDYKDGDSWLTWE
+218 GRDYKDGDSWLTWD

-268 LFSEPFKSPQKLNY
+268 LFSETFKSPQKLNY

-373 DQRPMETFETAD
+373 DLRPMETFENSD
-385 LLPFKAGIKAGAP
+385 LLPFQAGIDAGAP

-404 NIVNC
+404 NIVTC
-409 MDPELPASLSP
+409 MDADLPASLSP
-420 AVHKILREE
+420 AVHRVLREA
-429 CGFDGIAITDDLAM
+429 CGFEGIAITDDLAM
-443 DAVKAYARDGA
+443 DAVQAYAKNGA

-463 NDMIVTTDYRTQI
+463 NDMIITTDYRTQI
-476 PAVIAAVQEGTLDES
+476 PAVIAAVQDGTLDES

-505 TFLGIPENNP
+505 TFLRIPENNP

>member
-1 MPAIIAI
+1 MKRLLAAMLAALTVFSTAGCAKPDNSTEPAAPD
-8 IKVTSKIR
+8 
-16 QGRAQK
+16 
-22 GYTMLEE
+22 
-29 LKQQVYEANMQLPRR
+29 QQVE
-44 GLVTYTWG
+44 
-52 NVSGIDREKGLFVI
+52 
-66 KPSGV
+66 
-71 EYDELTPAMFV
+71 PAPTV
-82 VMDLNGNKVE
+82 
-92 GDLNPSSDTKTHLE
+92 
-106 LYRAFP
+106 P
-112 QLGGIVHTH
+112 QE
-121 STHVVAFAQARRDL
+121 
-135 PAFGTTH
+135 
-142 ADYFYG
+142 
-148 PVPCTRELTPEEI
+148 PVLTPEEQ
-161 AEQERLAAEK
+161 AEQERLAAEQ
-171 AREERLQGLL
+171 AREKRLQTLL

-198 PETNAVED
+198 PTENAVED

-218 GRDYKDGDSWLTWE
+218 SRDFKDGDNWLTKE
-232 QFIQKIESYQD
+232 QFLEKIQSYQD
-243 AAAIPLF
+243 VAEIPLF

-268 LFSEPFKSPQKLNY
+268 LFSETFKSPQKLNY

-356 HFPGYGSNAD
+356 HFPGYGNNMD

-373 DQRPMETFETAD
+373 DQRPMETFENSD
-385 LLPFKAGIKAGAP
+385 LLPFQAGIDAGAP

-404 NIVNC
+404 NIVTC
-409 MDPELPASLSP
+409 MDADLPASLSP
-420 AVHKILREE
+420 AVHKVLREA
-429 CGFDGIAITDDLAM
+429 CGFEGIAITDDLAM
-443 DAVKAYARDGA
+443 DAVQAYAKNGA

-463 NDMIVTTDYRTQI
+463 NDMIITTDYRTQI
-476 PAVIAAVQEGTLDES
+476 PAVIAAVQDGTLDES
-491 VIDDACLRVLRCKD
+491 VIDNACLRVLRCKD
-505 TFLGIPENNP
+505 TFLRIPENNP

>member
-1 MPAIIAI
+1 MKRILAAMLAALTVFSTAGCAKPDNSTEPAAPD
-8 IKVTSKIR
+8 
-16 QGRAQK
+16 
-22 GYTMLEE
+22 
-29 LKQQVYEANMQLPRR
+29 QQVE
-44 GLVTYTWG
+44 
-52 NVSGIDREKGLFVI
+52 
-66 KPSGV
+66 
-71 EYDELTPAMFV
+71 PAPTV
-82 VMDLNGNKVE
+82 
-92 GDLNPSSDTKTHLE
+92 
-106 LYRAFP
+106 P
-112 QLGGIVHTH
+112 QE
-121 STHVVAFAQARRDL
+121 
-135 PAFGTTH
+135 
-142 ADYFYG
+142 
-148 PVPCTRELTPEEI
+148 PVLTPEEQ
-161 AEQERLAAEK
+161 AEQERLAAEQ
-171 AREERLQGLL
+171 AREKRLQTLL

-218 GRDYKDGDSWLTWE
+218 SRDFKDGDNWLTKE
-232 QFIQKIESYQD
+232 QFLEKIQSYQD
-243 AAAIPLF
+243 AAEIPLF

-268 LFSEPFKSPQKLNY
+268 LFSETFKSPQKLNY

-356 HFPGYGSNAD
+356 HFPGYGNNVD

-373 DQRPMETFETAD
+373 DQRPMETFENSD
-385 LLPFKAGIKAGAP
+385 LLPFKAGIEAGAP

-404 NIVNC
+404 NIVTC
-409 MDPELPASLSP
+409 MDADLPASLSP
-420 AVHKILREE
+420 AVHRVLREA
-429 CGFDGIAITDDLAM
+429 CGFEGIAITDDLAM
-443 DAVKAYARDGA
+443 DAVQAYAKDGA

-463 NDMIVTTDYRTQI
+463 NDMIITTDYRTQI
-476 PAVIAAVQEGTLDES
+476 PAVIAAVQDGTLDES
-491 VIDDACLRVLRCKD
+491 VIDNACLRVLRCKD
-505 TFLGIPENNP
+505 TFLRIPENNP